1 MNLKGQRDFER
12 DPSSSSRRSDTM
24 DRARD
29 VLIGSSQSGS
39 MSTQPLPY
47 NDGNGSVGTTIEIHR
62 RLFGYRQATPHLNF
76 ELPRK
81 ASVTSSQACGSRS
94 YKGKG
99 KHRLMSSAAWRPA
112 RTEKSCTICLK
123 WKPWAVERIRGLAKI
138 GLGLPAELTFD
149 HDGDAEHIS
158 EHIHSVLVSQFTQ
171 LETCAGYTL
180 LPLKDNSHDL
190 VEIRPVRATITLYP
204 IGRPVRATITL
215 YPIGRPVRATIILY
229 PIGRPVRAIITL
241 YPIGRPVR
249 AIITLYPIGRPVRA
263 TITLYPIGR
272 PVRATITLY
281 PIGRPVRATIT
292 LYPIG
297 RPVRA
302 TITLYPIGRPVRAT
316 ITLYPIGR
324 PVRATITLY
333 PIGRPVRATIL

>member
-1 MNLKGQRDFER
+1 MKGTRAAAVAAVT
-12 DPSSSSRRSDTM
+12 PCM

-76 ELPRK
+76 EPSK

-123 WKPWAVERIRGLAKI
+123 WKPWAVERMRGLAKI

-149 HDGDAEHIS
+149 HDGDTEHIS

-171 LETCAGYTL
+171 LETCTGYRDTL
-180 LPLKDNSHDL
+180 QRLNDDSHDL
-190 VEIRPVRATITLYP
+190 VEIEYPSKGTNVPYLKPDILNQAKLCIRIQPALQKSITTQGDVQEVCICSYTY
-204 IGRPVRATITL
+204 IRS
-215 YPIGRPVRATIILY
+215 
-229 PIGRPVRAIITL
+229 
-241 YPIGRPVR
+241 
-249 AIITLYPIGRPVRA
+249 
-263 TITLYPIGR
+263 
-272 PVRATITLY
+272 
-281 PIGRPVRATIT
+281 
-292 LYPIG
+292 
-297 RPVRA
+297 
-302 TITLYPIGRPVRAT
+302 
-316 ITLYPIGR
+316 
-324 PVRATITLY
+324 
-333 PIGRPVRATIL
+333 